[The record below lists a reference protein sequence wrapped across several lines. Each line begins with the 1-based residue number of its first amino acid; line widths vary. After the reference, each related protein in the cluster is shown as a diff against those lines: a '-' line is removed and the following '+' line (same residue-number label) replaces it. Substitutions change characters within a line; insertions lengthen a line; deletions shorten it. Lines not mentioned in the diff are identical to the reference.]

1 MVEMPHVAADGTI
14 IVESHLSILTTAAAA
29 SHVDFTITYVGDDGK
44 TGSVIAAADFSHV
57 PPQ

>member
-1 MVEMPHVAADGTI
+1 MPHVAADGTI